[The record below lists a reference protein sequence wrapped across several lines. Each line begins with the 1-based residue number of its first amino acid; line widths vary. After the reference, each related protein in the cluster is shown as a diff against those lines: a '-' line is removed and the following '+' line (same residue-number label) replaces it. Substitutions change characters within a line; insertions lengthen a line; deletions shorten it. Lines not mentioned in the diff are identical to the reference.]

1 MDSKERMLA
10 ALRGRPVD
18 KLPVAPIYLHLY
30 LAQEIRLRALAGY
43 QALIGDRQEVS
54 LEAAQEARIQT
65 RAIREAWSSLGE
77 TPDWI
82 WTPLLAPAE
91 WLAECVLLRQDD
103 QLWRIHCP
111 SGEREELSASVVE
124 TDSTADHWEQP
135 LPRTHAEVD
144 AMIPVPTAEKLLS
157 NRSLVVARRLV
168 EEMGGEIF
176 VPGKMGS
183 AFWRCYSLL
192 GFQGL
197 MTMPYDN
204 PKLLHYM
211 LQRQTAALLALVRA
225 YAKVGVHGVFIEEC
239 LTSADLISPRIYDEF
254 VFPYDQALLA
264 EFRALSLPTIFYVC
278 GDVVPRLP
286 RLVKLAPTALA
297 VEESKKGFRID
308 LAEVAAAVGDRMAL
322 FGNLDATGIKD
333 WGDAELAYQIEGQ
346 LKAARP
352 SRGFIVSMGSP
363 FPLETP
369 RQRVADFIAAAR
381 ATARQVP
388 LEDHSG

>member
-1 MDSKERMLA
+1 MDSRERMLA
-10 ALRGRPVD
+10 ALQGRPVD

-30 LAQEIRLRALAGY
+30 LAPEVRRRALAGY

-54 LEAAQEARIQT
+54 LEPAQEARIQT
-65 RAIREAWSSLGE
+65 RAIQEAWASPGE

-82 WTPLLAPAE
+82 WTPLLPPAE

-103 QLWRIHCP
+103 RLWRIHQP
-111 SGEREELSASVVE
+111 SGEREELSAAVVK
-124 TDSTADHWEQP
+124 TDSTTDHWERP
-135 LPRTHAEVD
+135 LPRSHAEVD
-144 AMIPVPTAEKLLS
+144 AMVPVPTAETLLS
-157 NRSLVVARRLV
+157 TSSLVVARRLV
-168 EEMGGEIF
+168 EEMGEKTF
-176 VPGKMGS
+176 VHGKMGT

-197 MTMPYDN
+197 MTMPHDN
-204 PKLLHYM
+204 PKLLHH
-211 LQRQTAALLALVRA
+211 LLRRQTAALLALVRA

-254 VFPYDQALLA
+254 VFPYDRALLA

-286 RLVKLAPTALA
+286 RLVELSPTALA

-308 LAEVAAAVGDRMAL
+308 LAEVATAVGDRMAL
-322 FGNLDATGIKD
+322 FGNLDATRIKD
-333 WGDAELAYQIEGQ
+333 WGNAELAYQIEGQ

-369 RQRVADFIAAAR
+369 LQRVAAFIAA
-381 ATARQVP
+381 ARQVP
-388 LEDHSG
+388 LEDHTRG